1 MQLVSFSSIMPLRC
15 RTFGYAVCGCV
26 ALSLIGCGSAGLGKA
41 SAAPM
46 SAPGAP
52 GVATDHSYVA
62 KEEGSRGA
70 EMPAAAAAPAEPAP
84 AQSPNATPAP
94 RPGSSVLGPSREML
108 DIEANVE
115 IRVTNVKQAV
125 KQLHALSAR
134 VGGVVT
140 AERVDSASTYGT
152 ATLTLRVPSGATQ
165 GVFAELEKLGH
176 VLNQTVT
183 ARDVSK
189 EYFDATLRLS
199 SLEATLRRYEEIL
212 TKANKV
218 EEILRIE
225 QELARLRAE
234 IEQVKGNLRWLQD
247 RTARA
252 TLHLALREQVPE
264 VVQATV
270 EPEPKFFPG
279 LRAPLLLDFGK
290 TQEQAYGG
298 GGVSVRF
305 MRQVSLDLD
314 VLKLFDSD
322 TRGPDALVA
331 TLGGEV
337 YSNLLG
343 GGRRSYLNPYLGWRV
358 GYARFQTDDQ
368 AVLGATLGVELF
380 KNRWFY
386 LDLEARNYLVF
397 GGERGAHYALTPALA
412 ASLAF

>member
-1 MQLVSFSSIMPLRC
+1 MRLRFPG
-15 RTFGYAVCGCV
+15 FGYALCGP
-26 ALSLIGCGSAGLGKA
+26 LTLLLGGCGGAAMAKAETASTAPGMPGSAA
-41 SAAPM
+41 ISADMARGEAESAPTAPAPAPPPAPM
-46 SAPGAP
+46 SAPP
-52 GVATDHSYVA
+52 VD
-62 KEEGSRGA
+62 
-70 EMPAAAAAPAEPAP
+70 AAAPV
-84 AQSPNATPAP
+84 AQAG
-94 RPGSSVLGPSREML
+94 RPVSSVVAPSREML
-108 DIEANVE
+108 DIEANVQVQ
-115 IRVTNVKQAV
+115 VTNVKQAV
-125 KQLHALSAR
+125 KQLHALSGR

-140 AERVDSASTYGT
+140 AERVDSASAHGS

-165 GVFAELEKLGH
+165 GVFDELEKLGD

-225 QELARLRAE
+225 QELARIRGE

-252 TLHLALREQVPE
+252 TLHVTLREQVPE
-264 VVQATV
+264 MVAQPD

-290 TQEQAYGG
+290 TDEQAYAG
-298 GGVSVRF
+298 GGVSLRF
-305 MRQVSLDLD
+305 LRQLSLDLD
-314 VLKLFDSD
+314 VLKRFDSES
-322 TRGPDALVA
+322 RGPDALIA
-331 TLGGEV
+331 TVGGEV

-343 GGRRSYLNPYLGWRV
+343 GGERSYLNPYLGWRA
-358 GYARFQTDDQ
+358 GYARFDQDDQ
-368 AVLGATLGVELF
+368 AVLGATLGVELY

-386 LDLEARNYLVF
+386 LDLEARNYLAF
-397 GGERGAHYALTPALA
+397 LGDRGAHYALTPALS